1 MTEYTVDLS
10 SYAGQTGWVAIRHFN
25 ITDMFLLVVDDVTYL
40 VGGSD
45 ATGYNIYVDGE
56 LETSVDAEGNVNGMP
71 GINKAAASLTTV
83 LEGLGKTLTNGE
95 HEFAV
100 TAVYGNGSESKPEK
114 FILTTTTSGIESIS
128 VDGKPVD
135 IYSVDGKLIRK
146 QATSLEGLKGLYI
159 INNKKVIIQ

>member
-1 MTEYTVDLS
+1 
-10 SYAGQTGWVAIRHFN
+10 
-25 ITDMFLLVVDDVTYL
+25 
-40 VGGSD
+40 
-45 ATGYNIYVDGE
+45 
-56 LETSVDAEGNVNGMP
+56 MP
-71 GINKAAASLTTV
+71 GINKAASSLTAV
-83 LEGLGKTLTNGE
+83 LAGLGQSLTNSE

-100 TAVYGNGSESKPEK
+100 TAVYASGAESKPEK
-114 FILTTTTSGIESIS
+114 FLLTTTTSGIESVS

>member
-1 MTEYTVDLS
+1 
-10 SYAGQTGWVAIRHFN
+10 
-25 ITDMFLLVVDDVTYL
+25 
-40 VGGSD
+40 
-45 ATGYNIYVDGE
+45 
-56 LETSVDAEGNVNGMP
+56 MP
-71 GINKAAASLTTV
+71 GINKAASSLTAV
-83 LEGLGKTLTNGE
+83 LAGLGQSLTKDE

-100 TAVYGNGSESKPEK
+100 TAVYASGAESKPEK
-114 FILTTTTSGIESIS
+114 FLLTTTTSIESVS